1 MSPIRK
7 GGLLNHSTTVE
18 ASKTAGEIQAI
29 LVRHGARQVLFVYG
43 DHEEITG
50 ISWKVPT
57 KGGEIPYTLPV
68 NVAKVNEVLTKQYH
82 QGQVPRAALR
92 DGQAERVAWRILKDW
107 VEAQMALLETTMVTI
122 EEIFLGY
129 MLVGA
134 DETLYKRMLRTGF
147 QQKALGPGDKEEV
160 Q

>member
-7 GGLLNHSTTVE
+7 GGLLNHTTTIE
-18 ASKTAGEIQAI
+18 ASKTAGEIVAL
-29 LVRHGARQVLFVYG
+29 LVRHGARQVLMDYDGRGQV
-43 DHEEITG
+43 IG
-50 ISWKVPT
+50 ISWRVPT
-57 KGGEIPYTLPV
+57 KGGDIPYTLPI
-68 NVAKVNEVLTKQYH
+68 NAAKVNEILTKQYH

-107 VEAQMALLETTMVTI
+107 VEAQMALLETTMVTL

-129 MLVGA
+129 MLVGPE
-134 DETLYKRMLRTGF
+134 ETLYKRMLRTGF
-147 QQKALGPGDKEEV
+147 QQKALGPGNKEEV